1 MISLCLCLSLC
12 VSLFVC
18 LSLYLCLSVSV
29 CLCFSLSLSVSLFVS
44 VSLSLSLSVS
54 LSLFPSSILSLS
66 PIFRS
71 LSLRLTLPA
80 FFLSQIHYRY
90 FCTALSFNRRL
101 FFLHHRYRRLQMSLD
116 QIYSVINVLQLLAIP
131 DLVEMRVVLLIGVH
145 TATVHFHSSW
155 HFFSRAT
162 RVLPD

>member
-1 MISLCLCLSLC
+1 MTINDLSVSLALS

-18 LSLYLCLSVSV
+18 LSLCLCLCLSV
-29 CLCFSLSLSVSLFVS
+29 SVSLFVS
-44 VSLSLSLSVS
+44 VSVCLCLCLSVC
-54 LSLFPSSILSLS
+54 LSPHLPFSLS

-71 LSLRLTLPA
+71 LSLRLPLPS
-80 FFLSQIHYRY
+80 FFLSQIHYQY
-90 FCTALSFNRRL
+90 FCTALSFNRRF

-131 DLVEMRVVLLIGVH
+131 DLVEMRVVLLIGAH
-145 TATVHFHSSW
+145 AATVHIHSSW